1 MPKIKED
8 EKVKT
13 YLIPKENLKST
24 IFCSTDELRDSIN
37 GLIIDKEKCVTVA
50 SDGHF
55 MVITPLQSNPPVS
68 PPDWEKCI
76 PVKPGK
82 MKIAFHPSYL
92 IKLLQYWEK
101 NVNRE
106 TITLEFYPQDNGS
119 TEMLKAENKEKGVIA
134 LLTAQRLPC

>member
-1 MPKIKED
+1 MANKKGE
-8 EKVKT
+8 EVKT
-13 YLIPKENLKST
+13 YLVPKQNLESI

-55 MVITPLQSNPPVS
+55 MVITPLADNPVVS

-76 PVKPGK
+76 PVKSGQI
-82 MKIAFHPSYL
+82 KIAFNPSYL

-101 NVNRE
+101 NVDKDN
-106 TITLEFYPQDNGS
+106 ITLEFYPQDNGS

-134 LLTAQRLPC
+134 LLTARRIPD